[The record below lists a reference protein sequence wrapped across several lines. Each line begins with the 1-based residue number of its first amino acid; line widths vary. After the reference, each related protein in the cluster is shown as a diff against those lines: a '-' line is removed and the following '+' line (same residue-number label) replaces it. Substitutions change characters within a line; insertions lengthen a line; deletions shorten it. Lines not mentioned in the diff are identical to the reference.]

1 MRQTIGGL
9 PCWRRQGGDKSI
21 LDPKGAGKRWSL
33 QTRWQS
39 VLYTKPQA
47 YRIQSI
53 SCSGTA
59 NRSSQ
64 VSVSL
69 RDIPASAREAV
80 QDGQQAFD
88 QAEYDEALRLFS
100 AAMTLRPNDDEAR
113 AALYNGACAKV
124 KLKDWQG
131 AADDVSRAV
140 NDYKL
145 KLDVAVKVRIPR
157 IWNQSL
163 VRKRLMAPGREM
175 RSLTSRN

>member
-1 MRQTIGGL
+1 MPLDMFVSLQQTMCGL
-9 PCWRRQGGDKSI
+9 PCLRWQGKGSFIFDPRRT
-21 LDPKGAGKRWSL
+21 GKRWSL
-33 QTRWQS
+33 QTRWQRLSHNKPHLHRIPS
-39 VLYTKPQA
+39 V
-47 YRIQSI
+47 

-59 NRSSQ
+59 NKSSQ
-64 VSVSL
+64 VSVSS

-88 QAEYDEALRLFS
+88 QAEYGEALRLFS

-140 NDYKL
+140 NDYRL
-145 KLDVAVKVRIPR
+145 RLDVAMKVRIPR
-157 IWNQSL
+157 IIRQSIA
-163 VRKRLMAPGREM
+163 RNRLMAPGR
-175 RSLTSRN
+175 

>member
-1 MRQTIGGL
+1 MPLDMFVSLQQTIRGL
-9 PCWRRQGGDKSI
+9 PCLRWQGKDTFV
-21 LDPKGAGKRWSL
+21 LDRIRTGKRWNL
-33 QTRWQS
+33 QTRWQRVVHNKPHLHLIPS
-39 VLYTKPQA
+39 V
-47 YRIQSI
+47 

-59 NRSSQ
+59 NKSSQ
-64 VSVSL
+64 VSVSS

-88 QAEYDEALRLFS
+88 QAEYGEALRLFS
-100 AAMTLRPNDDEAR
+100 AAMTLKPNDDEAR

-145 KLDVAVKVRIPR
+145 RLDVAMKVRIPR
-157 IWNQSL
+157 NFCQFIARN
-163 VRKRLMAPGREM
+163 RLMAPGR
-175 RSLTSRN
+175 

>member
-1 MRQTIGGL
+1 MPLDMFVSLQQTICRL
-9 PCWRRQGGDKSI
+9 PCLRWQGKDSFNLEPRRT
-21 LDPKGAGKRWSL
+21 GKRRNL
-33 QTRWQS
+33 QSKWQRVIHNKPHLHRIPS
-39 VLYTKPQA
+39 V
-47 YRIQSI
+47 

-59 NRSSQ
+59 NKSPQ
-64 VSVSL
+64 VSVSS

-88 QAEYDEALRLFS
+88 QAEYGEALRLFS

-145 KLDVAVKVRIPR
+145 RLDVAMKVRIPR
-157 IWNQSL
+157 IRCQSIA
-163 VRKRLMAPGREM
+163 RNRIMAPGR
-175 RSLTSRN
+175 